1 MKIGRLVLFIIT
13 PALLFLPAAA
23 AAAGLFVEGGEGFYR
38 SHNTEAVLLRYQIK
52 ASKLFDRESF
62 YEASYAYWNG
72 SNHDTAF
79 SIARGIRWWERTGH
93 EALSLTAGLGHI
105 DRTTSNLGQPFE
117 FYGRL
122 AYDKPLGMA
131 LLSVGL
137 IHYSDAKFLFRW
149 PGPNNGEN
157 FLTLSLGMIF

>member
-1 MKIGRLVLFIIT
+1 MKIGRLGLLIVT
-13 PALLFLPAAA
+13 PALFFLPAAA

-38 SHNTEAVLLRYQIK
+38 SHNTEAVLIRYQLE
-52 ASKLFDRESF
+52 ASKLFDQESF

-72 SNHDTAF
+72 SNHDTAL
-79 SIARGIRWWERTGH
+79 SIARGIRWERTEH
-93 EALSLTAGLGHI
+93 DALSLTVGLGHI

-117 FYGRL
+117 FYGHL
-122 AYDKPLGMA
+122 AYDKPLGPA
-131 LLSVGL
+131 LFSVGL

-157 FLTLSLGMIF
+157 FLTLSLGMNF